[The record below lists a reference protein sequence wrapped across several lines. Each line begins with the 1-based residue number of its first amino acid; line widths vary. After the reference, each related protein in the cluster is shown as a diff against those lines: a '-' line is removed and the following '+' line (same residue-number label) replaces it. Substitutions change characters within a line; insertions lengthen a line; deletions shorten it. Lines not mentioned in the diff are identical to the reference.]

1 MAALDLI
8 AASRDASFSARVA
21 MISLKSAVAVAN
33 EDPGTADHADRVAW
47 ANKALRGE
55 VNNKQLAAAIV
66 ASNSSITATINAT
79 PANLGSDV
87 PDGDIEFALNSIIT
101 ALGRA
106 ETAA

>member
-1 MAALDLI
+1 MAAIDLI
-8 AASRDASFSARVA
+8 AASRDATFAARVA
-21 MISLKSAVAVAN
+21 MIALKSAVAVGN
-33 EDPGTADHADRVAW
+33 EDPATTDHTERLAW

-55 VNNKQLAAAIV
+55 VNNKHLAGAII

-106 ETAA
+106 EAAA

>member
-1 MAALDLI
+1 MAAIDLI

-21 MISLKSAVAVAN
+21 LLALKSAVAVAN
-33 EDPGTADHADRVAW
+33 EDPATADHADRVAW
-47 ANKALRGE
+47 ASKALRGDI
-55 VNNKQLAAAIV
+55 NNKQLASAII

-101 ALGRA
+101 ALGKA
-106 ETAA
+106 ETSA